1 MKALSILIIF
11 LQTGVY
17 LKAQNSDSW
26 ASVKDRGEGE
36 VTVYYLP
43 EKGFAELENG
53 KPVGVTLEVLN
64 SFFTYVEK
72 AKNVDLT
79 VNYVEE
85 PNFGKLMG
93 DVKSAASGTFGA
105 ANITITN
112 ARKNQYEFSP
122 PYLTNVAVL
131 VTHTSVREL
140 QELDQA
146 STILKNFTGLIYE
159 NTTHEMRV
167 KGLITRF
174 LPNADTKII
183 NSNEGVMQHINANPN
198 SFGYLDLFVFW
209 LGTQNNL
216 AIKRQPVGDI
226 ADEDFGYA
234 MPKDSD
240 WAPLMDEFFT
250 LGRGYR
256 STPQY
261 RKILVD
267 NLGSEFTK
275 LLEETTRK
283 GGLK

>member
-1 MKALSILIIF
+1 MKALF
-11 LQTGVY
+11 LSTVF
-17 LKAQNSDSW
+17 LLSTFLSFAQNSDSW
-26 ASVKDRGEGE
+26 AQVKKEGAGT

-43 EKGFAELENG
+43 ENGFSEIENG
-53 KPVGVTLEVLN
+53 EPKGVSLEVLAN
-64 SFFTYVEK
+64 FFRFVEK
-72 AKNVDLT
+72 AKDVDLT
-79 VNYVEE
+79 VNYVAE
-85 PNFGKLMG
+85 PNFGKLMST
-93 DVKSAASGTFGA
+93 VKDANSGTFGS
-105 ANITITN
+105 ANITITE
-112 ARKNQYEFSP
+112 ARRNQYEFSP

-131 VTHTSVREL
+131 VTNTSVREL
-140 QELDQA
+140 KQLDQA
-146 STILKNFTGLIYE
+146 STILKGFTGLIYE

-167 KGLITRF
+167 KGVISRF
-174 LPNADTKII
+174 IPGAETKII
-183 NSNEGVMQHINANPN
+183 NSNEGVMEHIDANPN

-209 LGTQNNL
+209 LGTQNGLN
-216 AIKRQPVGDI
+216 IKRQPAGDI
-226 ADEDFGYA
+226 ADEDFGFA